1 MLLTVLALVGAAN
14 APAPTLAVASK
25 PSHQPIV
32 EGVRWPDVS
41 LPVVVDL
48 SGISADWQVLARAA
62 LATWNGAG
70 AQFWYVEP
78 DDASTG
84 ANAVRLE
91 EIEQIMLC
99 GAEFQPAACT
109 FPFIYQFAP
118 QHMSSVRIQLNRP
131 LLRGERP
138 RRPPVVV
145 DVAALLTH
153 ELGHAAGLG
162 EATNRSAAMYTAA
175 LWTVLSEDDV
185 RELRTL
191 YGTADGPR
199 PQRAPTLWQPADGS
213 AAPLNL
219 TLRWEP
225 VPAAFGYYV
234 QVETAAVYDS
244 RGGFVDV
251 GFGEYVADVATEG
264 PEHRLARPLVDGTQ
278 YYWRVKARTPGGNSP
293 WSTPA
298 HFVASTAASP

>member
-1 MLLTVLALVGAAN
+1 
-14 APAPTLAVASK
+14 
-25 PSHQPIV
+25 
-32 EGVRWPDVS
+32 VRWPDLS

-48 SGISADWQVLARAA
+48 SGLSADWQAQARAA

-78 DDASTG
+78 DDTSTG

-91 EIEQIMLC
+91 ESEQIMLC

-118 QHMSSVRIQLNRP
+118 QHLSSVRIQLNRP
-131 LLRGERP
+131 FLRGERP

-145 DVAALLTH
+145 DVPALLTH

-162 EATNRSAAMYTAA
+162 ESTNRGAAMYPAA

-185 RELRTL
+185 RELRAL
-191 YGTADGPR
+191 YGAADGPR
-199 PQRAPTLWQPADGS
+199 PRGAPIPRQPTDGS
-213 AAPLNL
+213 AAALSP

-225 VPAAFGYYV
+225 VTAALGYYV

-251 GFGEYVADVATEG
+251 GFGEYVADVATER
-264 PEHRLARPLVDGTQ
+264 PEHPLARPLVDGIE

-293 WSTPA
+293 WSSPA
-298 HFVASTAASP
+298 HFVASGAASP